1 MLRAHPFAVVLGV
14 AANVEDLH
22 IVAPNSLEQMRVRR
36 ECFRARLQREISR
49 RELVPFRC
57 QLFMGRLECAVEH
70 PRFWMSRVLERPR
83 AARRAHSGFI
93 FIKHDGLVPADSER
107 REYPLELRAE
117 LRDAALGGVGM
128 MKRERI
134 AMTRGIEMPD
144 PESLGVP

>member
-22 IVAPNSLEQMRVRR
+22 IVATDSLEQMRVRR

-49 RELVPFRC
+49 RELSPFRC
-57 QLFMGRLECAVEH
+57 QLCAGGLECAVEH
-70 PRFWMSRVLERPR
+70 PRFRMSRVFERPR
-83 AARRAHSGFI
+83 AARCAHSGFI
-93 FIKHDGLVPADSER
+93 LVKHDGLVPADSER
-107 REYPLELRAE
+107 REYPLQLRAE

-134 AMTRGIEMPD
+134 EMARAFEMPGA
-144 PESLGVP
+144 EILG